1 MFLCLLCQF
10 FLILGAPREP
20 IGLQSGSQ
28 MRQENGEK
36 RDKFSTKP
44 ADRGPKNYLVRGMA
58 FSPDSTKLAIAQSDQ
73 IVFVYKLGVEWGDKK
88 SICNKF
94 SQHHSV
100 TSLAWPT
107 KEPNKVCF
115 GLEDGKVKLGQ
126 LKNNK
131 FATCYNA
138 ESYTVSM
145 CTSPDGH
152 GFLSGHLDGSVHH
165 FAFDE
170 HSGAPSHRQ
179 IITHTCPPYA
189 LSWGESIVAA
199 GNDSKVVFY
208 DPMNL
213 SLIHI

>member
-1 MFLCLLCQF
+1 M
-10 FLILGAPREP
+10 
-20 IGLQSGSQ
+20 
-28 MRQENGEK
+28 
-36 RDKFSTKP
+36 
-44 ADRGPKNYLVRGMA
+44 AD
-58 FSPDSTKLAIAQSDQ
+58 
-73 IVFVYKLGVEWGDKK
+73 
-88 SICNKF
+88 
-94 SQHHSV
+94 
-100 TSLAWPT
+100 

-152 GFLSGHLDGSVHH
+152 GFLSGHLNGSVHH
-165 FAFDE
+165 SRLMNIVV
-170 HSGAPSHRQ
+170 HHR
-179 IITHTCPPYA
+179 IARSLHTCPPYA

-208 DPMNL
+208 DPMNGMEVRTFDYSNDDSVKEFTVAAFNPSGETVVIGNYDKFISYNFHACRRMERRKGRKFQICTP
-213 SLIHI
+213 SLH